1 MPPNTN
7 APLPPL
13 PPVFP
18 APILPPRKKKW
29 PYIMGGII
37 LVLLAAVFVL
47 TQSEPSSPD
56 DQSVPA
62 ADEDVSSMPATSST
76 EYANPELVTLEGYSG
91 PQQDPVIS
99 PDGQYLFFDSHN
111 DAGSPMHIH
120 WAKRIDYK
128 TFSYLGRVPGIEYEG
143 IEGALDA
150 EGNFYFLSPPA
161 FLPQGG
167 TTMGRGTFTNGT
179 VTGIAP
185 LKGITPL
192 SVPAGSESLTFDMAI
207 TPDGDT
213 LYFSEFILR
222 KGAGTGPRAF
232 LSAQL
237 SMAKKNPDGTFT
249 RMPNSAEI
257 LRNVNA
263 LGSKVYNAAPSADG
277 LVLAFNAAP
286 SVATLPNIFL
296 ATRTSPTDPFGKPVL
311 ISAADDVAEGD
322 QSEVGSISPD
332 GKHIYFHRVLT
343 PKTSQ
348 LYVLMRQ

>member
-1 MPPNTN
+1 MPPTN
-7 APLPPL
+7 PISSDSSISTVLSPT
-13 PPVFP
+13 P
-18 APILPPRKKKW
+18 ASQSRKKW
-29 PYIMGGII
+29 LWIVLGFMG
-37 LVLLAAVFVL
+37 LAVLFVVFSNGKQEAQLPSPEFLAA
-47 TQSEPSSPD
+47 Q
-56 DQSVPA
+56 A
-62 ADEDVSSMPATSST
+62 RTSAL
-76 EYANPELVTLEGYSG
+76 YGNPEKVTIQGYSG

-128 TFSYLGRVPGIEYEG
+128 TFSYLGRMPGIEYEG

-167 TTMGRGTFTNGT
+167 TTMGRGTFANGT
-179 VTGIAP
+179 VTDIAP

-192 SVPAGSESLTFDMAI
+192 SVPAGSESLTFDIAI

-222 KGAGTGPRAF
+222 KGAGAGPRAIQ
-232 LSAQL
+232 SGNL
-237 SMAKKNPDGTFT
+237 SMARKNPDGTFA

-257 LRNVNA
+257 LKNVND
-263 LGSKVYNAAPSADG
+263 LGSLVYNASPSADG
-277 LVLAFNAAP
+277 LMLAFNAAP
-286 SVATLPNIFL
+286 SFGPFPSIFV
-296 ATRTSPTDPFGKPVL
+296 ATRTSPTEPFGKPVL
-311 ISAADDVAEGD
+311 ISAADEVAEGE

-332 GKHIYFHRVLT
+332 GQYLYFHRVLST
-343 PKTSQ
+343 KSAQ
-348 LYVLMRQ
+348 LYVLTKQ